1 MTEQLPT
8 LPGKVDGIVG
18 WDPLV
23 LQCRE
28 CGDTFTGER
37 RSKATDIILS
47 GFHFHVCEGPD
58 SVRRCPAC
66 LAAVTAA
73 CPNVGRHR

>member
-1 MTEQLPT
+1 MSVEQLPT

-18 WDPLV
+18 LAPLV

-28 CGDTFTGER
+28 CG
-37 RSKATDIILS
+37 ATYEGSSRTIALDIILS

-58 SVRRCPAC
+58 GKRRCPEC
-66 LAAVTAA
+66 LSAVEAA
-73 CPNVGRHR
+73 CPRRHD